1 MAGVCERIKNERK
14 TREREEGGTHLFLK
28 LAELLVLPLSI
39 FVYLLL
45 GFATGVLDALCSVC
59 GTFPRINIS
68 FAYLFLSIESPGRE
82 SAGLKLGRKR
92 PRGKR

>member
-1 MAGVCERIKNERK
+1 MDLRLWLAGVCERIKNERE

-39 FVYLLL
+39 FFYLLL

-59 GTFPRINIS
+59 EIFPRINI
-68 FAYLFLSIESPGRE
+68 FMCVFFFVD
-82 SAGLKLGRKR
+82 
-92 PRGKR
+92 